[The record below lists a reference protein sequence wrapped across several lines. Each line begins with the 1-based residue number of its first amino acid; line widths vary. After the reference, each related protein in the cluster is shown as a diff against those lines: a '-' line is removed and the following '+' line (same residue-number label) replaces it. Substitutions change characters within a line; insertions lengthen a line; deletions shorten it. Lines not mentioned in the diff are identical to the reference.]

1 MLHLQSKRKCQVRL
15 NRARIGAPNDSG
27 GSGEGWVGR
36 GNSKMEQ
43 RGPSSKYTACVLAV
57 RLWFRVTLQRRL
69 QARRFASVGN
79 ALAWKPKIVP

>member
-57 RLWFRVTLQRRL
+57 RLTSMVSSNSSKEI
-69 QARRFASVGN
+69 AS
-79 ALAWKPKIVP
+79 P